1 MRKIKNALLL
11 MALLLFAVI
20 VLTGCS
26 SKDEVQTTD
35 GDQSASNSEQAP
47 VEEEV
52 INVDGVLSKDKKFM
66 VGTVENKLEEDY
78 DVKQYA
84 EDKYVVNAYVSKGTD
99 EGMYGKVSMVSES
112 SIEEAKNAILKESA
126 YVGAR
131 VSERT
136 IKEYPITILNS
147 ETKDDA
153 YTYVQ
158 ALLFEKEG
166 TIYRIDYTINEG
178 QSADVGELLL
188 QEIVL
193 NTKLYTK

>member
-11 MALLLFAVI
+11 MALLLFTVI

-47 VEEEV
+47 VEEEI

>member
-84 EDKYVVNAYVSKGTD
+84 EDKYIVNAYVSKGTD

>member
-26 SKDEVQTTD
+26 SKDEVQTTV

-84 EDKYVVNAYVSKGTD
+84 EDKYIVNAYVSKGTD

>member
-11 MALLLFAVI
+11 MAILLFAVI

-26 SKDEVQTTD
+26 SKDEVQTTT
-35 GDQSASNSEQAP
+35 GDQSSSNSEQAP

>member
-26 SKDEVQTTD
+26 SKDEVQTTV